1 MAKAL
6 DTVVKEKKLI
16 PYRYEALTSH
26 GKLVKGNIKAANEV
40 AAERLLIEQG
50 YSPMNVEAVPSMFS
64 LEEAFPTLFRVK
76 PRDVIVFSRQMATLL
91 RSGIS
96 LLPAMEILHG
106 QVTASRAFKKVLE
119 SIINDLRSG
128 SSFSQAI
135 AKHPK
140 AFSEVYCRTVAVG
153 EQSGNLEVI
162 LNRMADY
169 QEKQSAIAGKIG
181 KALTYPMMI
190 LVMGV
195 VVVVVLMIVV
205 LPQMMGMFTSMNV
218 ELPLPTRILIAI
230 SDFLS
235 TYPLYLVIAVA
246 VLAAVVLWMIKQP
259 AGRRVLD
266 RLRLTAPLIGL
277 PTLMGE
283 LARFCRT
290 TSMLVGAGLSLQEIM
305 QMMPQSSNNR
315 VIRDALSRVNEGL
328 VLGEGLS
335 GPMSRIDIFPPLLVQ
350 MVAVGE
356 ESNTLDFT
364 LGVVADFYEVTAEE
378 KTSAMV
384 GMLGPM
390 STAGIALLVGFIA
403 ISIIM
408 PMYTLTGSFG
418 Q

>member
-6 DTVVKEKKLI
+6 DAVVKEKKLI
-16 PYRYEALTSH
+16 PYRYEALTSR

-50 YSPMNVEAVPSMFS
+50 YSPINVEVVPSMFS
-64 LEEAFPTLFRVK
+64 LEEAFPSLFRVK

-106 QVTASRAFKKVLE
+106 QVTTSRAFKRILE

-153 EQSGNLEVI
+153 EQSGNLEII

-169 QEKQSAIAGKIG
+169 QEKQGAVAGKIG
-181 KALTYPMMI
+181 KALTYPLMI
-190 LVMGV
+190 LGLGV
-195 VVVVVLMIVV
+195 VVVVVLMVV
-205 LPQMMGMFTSMNV
+205 VMPQMTSMFTAMNV
-218 ELPLPTRILIAI
+218 ELPLPTKILIAV
-230 SDFLS
+230 SNFLT
-235 TYPLYLVIAVA
+235 TYPLYLVIAIALLVA
-246 VLAAVVLWMIKQP
+246 VLLWMIKRP
-259 AGRRVLD
+259 SGRRVLD

-305 QMMPQSSNNR
+305 EMMPQSSNNMA
-315 VIRDALSRVNEGL
+315 IRDALSRVNEGL
-328 VLGEGLS
+328 LLGEGLS
-335 GPMSRIDIFPPLLVQ
+335 GPMSRIEIFPPLLVQ

-364 LGVVADFYEVTAEE
+364 LGVVADFYEATAEE
-378 KTSAMV
+378 KTTAMV

-390 STAGIALLVGFIA
+390 STMGIALMVGFIA

-418 Q
+418 